1 DLAAEVGLARPTEF
15 AFSAFGSA
23 RESST
28 RKKEHVISDILESN
42 DIVAGFHCGDA
53 LADRLNNACA
63 FVSEYD
69 WERPF
74 RIFARQRVR
83 ICELMSNE
91 NKSPP
96 QLRPHQYGRHQ
107 CSIFLSGPRGSLVEQ
122 LRHPQSIG
130 LFQLRTQLQPFL

>member
-1 DLAAEVGLARPTEF
+1 MKNILALALEARRAIRHDAFALRCSNLAAEVGLARPTEF

-23 RESST
+23 TESST
-28 RKKEHVISDILESN
+28 GEKEHVMSDILESN
-42 DIVAGFHCGDA
+42 DIVAGLHCGDA

-69 WERPF
+69 WERAF

-91 NKSPP
+91 NKKPTTTSTAP
-96 QLRPHQYGRHQ
+96 
-107 CSIFLSGPRGSLVEQ
+107 V
-122 LRHPQSIG
+122 
-130 LFQLRTQLQPFL
+130 